1 MSSINIKKIKKELQR
16 RVKEAE
22 QAALKPKFDLDKI
35 FFEKQKEFFTVY
47 KNAEGR
53 KKRFKVAVCSRRCL
67 AKGTLVQTTNGPKPI
82 EDIRPGDMV
91 YNENGAPIE
100 VVQTFENGPKQVHSL
115 TSGGRTL
122 VKATPE
128 HVFLTS
134 HPRVKNTIQ
143 MPVSDFYKG
152 VKIVRN
158 EVQRLDGKHV
168 AYAYS
173 LGALLDYGCFS
184 EKTFG
189 LQGVL
194 SWDLHSRM
202 AFIAGLLD
210 SDGLVIETK
219 DGLCLRVCMQSETVI
234 RNLAILFL
242 DLWNVE
248 PSVYVDS
255 RAKYKNGPVY
265 NLSIKSIYHVKR
277 ILKDLTPHLKTE
289 RKKYQQS
296 YDDRHENNF
305 HPQGMGVRVSAETEL
320 VPTYDL
326 HVNSPTNLYMLANG
340 LITHNSGKTIGI
352 TNDAL
357 NLCLSE
363 PGVRVLYITL
373 TRENC
378 VEIIWP
384 DLMATIEKY
393 EIKCEINQQRLSIKF
408 ANGSYFSCAG
418 AKDKREIGKFRGRK
432 LRRIYIDEAQ
442 NFPEYIQSMIEEDL
456 VPTLRDMQGE
466 MIVTGT
472 PGPLKRGF
480 FYDISTNGNWESHH
494 WTAYDNPHMHNPP
507 EKDLDKTLAEE
518 LEMSGRDASDPKYI
532 RETYGKWTEDFD
544 SLVFKFNPSINVY
557 KEEPKDLTYVFG
569 IDLGFNDADAIAVLG
584 YNLQS
589 GKVYLVEEVVA
600 SKQGITELVMQIEA
614 LRAKYKPVKMVLD
627 AGGLGKKIQEEILKR
642 HQLPVEAAEKS
653 RKFEFIE
660 LMNDDL
666 RTGRFLAKPKSIFE
680 QDCYLVQWDRNVRD
694 PAKLQISKSFH
705 SDICD
710 ATLYGWKLC
719 YHFIKNQEAKKP
731 INKHT
736 DAYMDL
742 LEEREAALLDAKKDF
757 DNNVDHDDLVYI
769 FSEG

>member
-67 AKGTLVQTTNGPKPI
+67 AKGTLVQTTKGPKPI
-82 EDIRPGDMV
+82 EDIRPGEMV
-91 YNENGAPIE
+91 YSEKGEPIE

-134 HPRVKNTIQ
+134 HPRVENTIQ
-143 MPVSDFYKG
+143 RPVSDFYKG
-152 VKIVRN
+152 VRIVRN
-158 EVQRLDGKHV
+158 EVQRLDGIHV

-184 EKTFG
+184 KKTFG

-210 SDGLVIETK
+210 SDGSVIETK
-219 DGLCLRVCMQSETVI
+219 DGLCLQVCMQSETVI

-305 HPQGMGVRVSAETEL
+305 HPQGVGVRVSAETEL

-600 SKQGITELVMQIEA
+600 SKQGITELVAQIET